1 MPKID
6 LTISISVILALCA
19 IVSPIIT
26 CIINNIHQTKIRKLE
41 LKRQEYV
48 ETIIHQ
54 REFFENYL
62 KHAGRCIYYADTDAL
77 KDYGEH
83 YYSALMYAPEDL
95 KSDLIEANRLMLN
108 DQWNDASVIIEKLST
123 KIHTIPQTK

>member
-1 MPKID
+1 M
-6 LTISISVILALCA
+6 
-19 IVSPIIT
+19 
-26 CIINNIHQTKIRKLE
+26 
-41 LKRQEYV
+41 KRQEYV

-62 KHAGRCIYYADTDAL
+62 KHAGRCIYYADADAL

-95 KSDLIEANRLMLN
+95 KSDMVEANRLMLN
-108 DQWNDASVIIEKLST
+108 DQWEDASAIIEKLST
-123 KIHTIPQTK
+123 KIHAILQTK

>member
-1 MPKID
+1 MPKFD

-26 CIINNIHQTKIRKLE
+26 CIIINIHQTKIRKLE
-41 LKRQEYV
+41 LK
-48 ETIIHQ
+48 
-54 REFFENYL
+54 
-62 KHAGRCIYYADTDAL
+62 HAGRCIYYADADAL

-95 KSDLIEANRLMLN
+95 KSDMIEANRLMLN

-123 KIHTIPQTK
+123 KIHTILQTK

>member
-1 MPKID
+1 MPKFD
-6 LTISISVILALCA
+6 LTISISVILAVCA
-19 IVSPIIT
+19 IVTPIIT
-26 CIINNIHQTKIRKLE
+26 CKIKNKQQKKIRKLE

-62 KHAGRCIYYADTDAL
+62 KHAGRCIYYADADAL

-95 KSDLIEANRLMLN
+95 KSDMIEANRLMLN

-123 KIHTIPQTK
+123 KIHTILQTK